1 MYRVSSA
8 RNLPAVGTSPNS
20 VASRGRHLTARGALA
35 ALVLGVCLAGSLAL
49 TASASALVRPLKSV
63 TRVTPVTPAS
73 PVTRGSTYLSLGD
86 SVTFGYQEPT
96 VVPAPNYHDASS
108 FLGYPEQL
116 GAALHVS
123 VVNPACPGETSASLI
138 NASAP
143 SNGCENSPSPTTPNV
158 GYRTEFPLHVHY
170 KGSQLAFALR
180 YLRAHQ
186 NVRLVSL
193 MIGANDLFLCQETTS
208 DACQSSAEL
217 NATIAKAA
225 GNIRRIMSAIRIQ
238 AHYRGQLAI
247 VNYYSLNY
255 ASSVATAPVIA
266 LNQAADAAAKPFHVV
281 IADGFDELKAATLHS
296 GSNTCVAGLLTQ
308 LGGPGTCGVHP
319 SYAGQ
324 ALLAQA
330 LEKVV
335 RF

>member
-1 MYRVSSA
+1 
-8 RNLPAVGTSPNS
+8 
-20 VASRGRHLTARGALA
+20 
-35 ALVLGVCLAGSLAL
+35 
-49 TASASALVRPLKSV
+49 
-63 TRVTPVTPAS
+63 
-73 PVTRGSTYLSLGD
+73 
-86 SVTFGYQEPT
+86 
-96 VVPAPNYHDASS
+96 
-108 FLGYPEQL
+108 
-116 GAALHVS
+116 VS

-143 SNGCENSPSPTTPNV
+143 SNGCENSPSPTDPNV
-158 GYRTEFPLHVHY
+158 GYRTLHPLHVRY
-170 KGSQLAFALR
+170 KGSQLAFAVG
-180 YLRAHQ
+180 YLRVHK

-208 DACQSSAEL
+208 DGCQSSAEL
-217 NATIAKAA
+217 SATIAKAA
-225 GNIRRIMSAIRIQ
+225 VNIRRILSAIRNQ

-255 ASSVATAPVIA
+255 ASSVTSAPVVA

-281 IADGFDELKAATLHS
+281 VANGFGELEAAALHS
-296 GSNTCVAGLLTQ
+296 GGNTCVAGLLTQ
-308 LGGPGTCGVHP
+308 LGSPGTCGVHP

-330 LEKVV
+330 LEKVI

>member
-1 MYRVSSA
+1 MNGVSGA
-8 RNLPAVGTSPNS
+8 RIVPAVGVSANS
-20 VASRGRHLTARGALA
+20 VTSRRRRLMARGTLA
-35 ALVLGVCLAGSLAL
+35 ALALSACVVGSLAL
-49 TASASALVRPLKSV
+49 SASAGAATR
-63 TRVTPVTPAS
+63 RVTPVTRVTPAS
-73 PVTRGSTYLSLGD
+73 PVTRGSAYLSLGD

-96 VVPAPNYHDASS
+96 VVPAPNYGDASS

-123 VVNPACPGETSASLI
+123 VINPACPGETSASLI

-143 SNGCENSPSPTTPNV
+143 SNGCENSPSPTTPL
-158 GYRTEFPLHVHY
+158 YRKLFPLHVRY
-170 KGSQLAFALR
+170 KGSQLAFAVG
-180 YLRAHQ
+180 YLRTHQ

-193 MIGANDLFLCQETTS
+193 MVGANDLFLCQKTTS
-208 DACQSSAEL
+208 DGCQSSAEL
-217 NATIAKAA
+217 SATVAKAA
-225 GNIRRIMSAIRIQ
+225 ANIHRIMSAIRNQ

-247 VNYYSLNY
+247 VNYYSLDY
-255 ASSVATAPVIA
+255 ASSVATSPVIA
-266 LNQAADAAAKPFHVV
+266 LNQAADAAAKPFHVA
-281 IADGFDELKAATLHS
+281 IADGFDELEAASVRS

-308 LGGPGTCGVHP
+308 LGSPGTCGIHP

>member
-1 MYRVSSA
+1 MNDVSSA
-8 RNLPAVGTSPNS
+8 RIVPAVHMGANSVTSP
-20 VASRGRHLTARGALA
+20 GRRLTPRSALA
-35 ALVLGVCLAGSLAL
+35 ALALSACVIGSLAL
-49 TASASALVRPLKSV
+49 TASAGAATR
-63 TRVTPVTPAS
+63 RVTPLAPVTPAS
-73 PVTRGSTYLSLGD
+73 PLTSGSTYLSLGD
-86 SVTFGYQEPT
+86 SVTFGFQEQT

-108 FLGYPEQL
+108 FLGYPEHL

-123 VVNPACPGETSASLI
+123 IINPACPGETSASLI

-143 SNGCENSPSPTTPNV
+143 SNGCENGPTPTTV
-158 GYRTEFPLHVHY
+158 KYRKLFPLHVRY
-170 KGSQLAFALR
+170 KGSQLAFAVG
-180 YLRAHQ
+180 YLRTHQ

-193 MIGANDLFLCQETTS
+193 MIGANDLFLCQKTTS

-217 NATIAKAA
+217 GATIAKAA
-225 GNIRRIMSAIRIQ
+225 ANIRRIMSAIRNQ

-255 ASSVATAPVIA
+255 SSSVANAPVIA
-266 LNQAADAAAKPFHVV
+266 LNKAADAAAKPFHVV
-281 IADGFDELKAATLHS
+281 IADGFDELKAASVHS

-308 LGGPGTCGVHP
+308 LGSPGTCGVHP

-324 ALLAQA
+324 ALLAEA